1 MITRCA
7 FIKSGLVLQLVTQP
21 LLAQA
26 VFRRDGVA
34 LRGMILWPISPM
46 APPPKVRQT
55 SPRTGTTPH
64 GILHQQPTARNF

>member
-7 FIKSGLVLQLVTQP
+7 FIKSGLVLPLVTQP

-55 SPRTGTTPH
+55 SPRDVKMPRR
-64 GILHQQPTARNF
+64 I